1 MRLSLKTMAA
11 LAVVS
16 MLAAGCDEKLSEI
29 AGATPNLQPTF
40 TSIQRDIFDAPDATG
55 RPACT
60 RCHNPQGA
68 RFTAGLDL
76 TAGAAYGN
84 LVGVASTEQ
93 RGRLRVNPGN
103 ADDSYVVHKIEGAA
117 DITGAR
123 MPNGGPY
130 LSDGQIL
137 IIRRWIALG
146 APNN

>member
-1 MRLSLKTMAA
+1 MRFSLTM
-11 LAVVS
+11 LGGVAVVS
-16 MLAAGCDEKLSEI
+16 LLAAGCDEKLSEV

-40 TSIQRDIFDAPDATG
+40 SSIQRDIFDAPDATG

-60 RCHNPQGA
+60 RCHNPQGS

-76 TAGAAYGN
+76 TSAAYAN

-103 ADDSYVVHKIEGAA
+103 PDDSYVVHKIEGAS